1 MKVQL
6 LHAHLFEEQID
17 WVDPLRKSNILRLTA
32 HNKCVY
38 STGAHYCLRKRG
50 EECGEGLAS
59 RARGSSL
66 GAVYM
71 SMSQI
76 PESPL
81 EPNRTTT
88 ESESET
94 KLMKLGGD
102 MDELS
107 TEPPKIADLLS
118 ALPQTATIPF
128 GTQQGV
134 TPQPAPVVD
143 NAALMALLG
152 NIQNSGV
159 PNILQQFGLSG
170 QISNPNND
178 SNWQGYNPNY
188 QESNSGFGSSDQ
200 AQSQWDSTDGG
211 WSDRG
216 GRGRGRGRGGR
227 VRRGRTPL
235 PSRGRQ
241 VSNATSCCPG
251 ELPSDNS
258 LLQVQVLAISV
269 IFRMIYST

>member
-1 MKVQL
+1 LQ
-6 LHAHLFEEQID
+6 AERE
-17 WVDPLRKSNILRLTA
+17 RSA
-32 HNKCVY
+32 
-38 STGAHYCLRKRG
+38 
-50 EECGEGLAS
+50 
-59 RARGSSL
+59 L

-88 ESESET
+88 ESECET

-102 MDELS
+102 MEELS
-107 TEPPKIADLLS
+107 TEPPKISDLLS
-118 ALPQTATIPF
+118 ALPQAASNIPF

-134 TPQPAPVVD
+134 TPQLAPVVD

-170 QISNPNND
+170 QISNPNTD
-178 SNWQGYNPNY
+178 SNWQGYHPNY
-188 QESNSGFGSSDQ
+188 QEPNSGFGSSEQ
-200 AQSQWDSTDGG
+200 AQGQWDSTDGG
-211 WSDRG
+211 WSERG

-227 VRRGRTPL
+227 VRRGRKPCTFFAE
-235 PSRGRQ
+235 GR
-241 VSNATSCCPG
+241 
-251 ELPSDNS
+251 
-258 LLQVQVLAISV
+258 
-269 IFRMIYST
+269 